1 VILFVIP
8 ALRRLRQEDFQFE
21 RQPGL
26 YSKTLFKKKKK
37 KEKKKEAVLLYA
49 YICVF
54 ILKAS
59 QICDLWSLVSLNL

>member
-37 KEKKKEAVLLYA
+37 RKEKRSCTA
-49 YICVF
+49 ICIYLCIYF
-54 ILKAS
+54 EGFS
-59 QICDLWSLVSLNL
+59 NM